1 MDVAKRVNVDSSE
14 LKENDSEADLDV
26 MNSVDRDSLELNVMV
41 EDSSGLEVK

>member
-1 MDVAKRVNVDSSE
+1 MDVAERVDVGSSE
-14 LKENDSEADLDV
+14 LNENDSEADLDV